1 MDDTA
6 LSQNPGVV
14 QETVLP
20 YTITLNDKNKLRSE
34 IAQDIISRRPGGV
47 ERYSLLL
54 FLLALVIIFI
64 TCMFIHYPEVIET
77 RMRLT
82 AANAPKEIMTH
93 TDGKLV
99 RLFAHNDQVVSA
111 GTQIGWMESIGSHQS
126 VLRLSDMLDSAVV
139 LLNNG
144 RIQECSEVFEENI
157 DKLGELQ
164 DTYQR
169 FMLAR
174 QQFNDYLINGF
185 FARKQ
190 HYFQDDIKS
199 LKAMKEAFA
208 KQLDLYKRDLE
219 LSNESYRMNKTLF
232 EERVVSN
239 EEFRNAHS
247 RSISK
252 ELAIPQLD
260 ASIIGNESQQRSL
273 VKEIDQLSHDTN
285 IQRFLFAQALQSFKS
300 AVDDWKHKY
309 ILLAPT
315 SGKISFITSV
325 QENQFL
331 NSERLLGYVNPSNNQ
346 FYAEAYLSQSNFGK
360 VDTGLQ
366 VQLRFDAYPY
376 QEYGSLKGKVNY
388 ISKVAYDSGFLV
400 TVKLDTVLVTDNHQ
414 VIPYKNGL
422 NAEAMIIT
430 RDIRLL
436 QRLYYDVTKSIT
448 LKR

>member
-1 MDDTA
+1 MDDTTP
-6 LSQNPGVV
+6 SQSPGDAR
-14 QETVLP
+14 ETVLP
-20 YTITLNDKNKLRSE
+20 YIINLNDKTKLRSE

-54 FLLALVIIFI
+54 FLLALIIIFI

-82 AANAPKEIMTH
+82 AANAPKEIITH

-99 RLFAHNDQVVSA
+99 RLLAHNDQIVSA

-190 HYFQDDIKS
+190 HYYRDDIKS
-199 LKAMKEAFA
+199 LKAMKAAFA
-208 KQLDLYKRDLE
+208 KQLELYRRDLE
-219 LSNESYRMNKTLF
+219 LSNESYSMNKTLYQ
-232 EERVVSN
+232 ERVVSI

-273 VKEIDQLSHDTN
+273 MKEIDQLSHDTN
-285 IQRFLFAQALQSFKS
+285 IQRFLFAQALQSLKS

-315 SGKISFITSV
+315 SGKVSFITSV

-331 NSERLLGYVNPSNNQ
+331 SSERLLGYVNPPNNQ

-430 RDIRLL
+430 KDIRLL